1 MASGDLIKCKT
12 VEKKMSE
19 CFVANCQS
27 QTNQTV
33 QVHHSSAV
41 VKHENEL
48 QYFVRAEKRGCQK
61 FCPNIS
67 AIPD

>member
-1 MASGDLIKCKT
+1 
-12 VEKKMSE
+12 MSE

-33 QVHHSSAV
+33 QVDHSSAV

-48 QYFVRAEKRGCQK
+48 QYFVQAEKRGCQK
-61 FCPNIS
+61 SCPNIS